1 MSDFLWKKDLE
12 GRLQSRLAAAFSQSH
27 LIHIPDIPTAAEAWL
42 VWELARW
49 SNATILWIADGPRTL
64 EWMARD
70 LQSLTPPGDLPPLV
84 FPSWEVLPTNT
95 ATSPDLGVM
104 GARLDTLTALA
115 TAEPRV
121 IATCAQA
128 LMERTVSREAF
139 LAHTRTLRTGD
150 EVDPTELTTHL
161 EQSGYA
167 FSAEVQFQ
175 GDAALRGGIL
185 DIWPLTSPWPMRIEF
200 FGSTVESLRTFDPAE
215 QRSLAPL
222 TEAILPPASEWKLL
236 RAKAENRAFLFDHLP
251 ARPQS
256 PLKPT
261 PSSTDGSAGTPR
273 PTEIQESS
281 QGRAKPPA
289 EPRRSRE
296 LTSRNACDLIVVWAD
311 KDSILAHTA
320 TYEEAV
326 REARASAYV
335 ERLASMEAV
344 LLSRPALR
352 QVFMGSRPDE
362 TCPLL
367 ALDFQPVEPIP
378 SVTARHVL
386 HPDAIET
393 SRRRFLTATAASLA
407 TGTRTA
413 FFFDSE
419 GTHTRFEDVYGAI
432 FNEAKPEI
440 VMAPLTGGFASAEFN
455 LLVVAEPDLYGR
467 KIQRKRLPSRKTQ
480 AGSGARITDWTD
492 MEPGNLVVH
501 IDHGVGRYLGLREIT
516 VGSQLQEALAI
527 EYAEGAKLY
536 VPVSHAHL
544 LTRYVGV
551 VRHSVALHQLGGKRW
566 IHEKLAAQHAVQDMA
581 SSLLEIQAARDS
593 QEGFAFPPDNPW
605 QHELEAS
612 FPYQETDDQESAI
625 REAKKDMEAKR
636 PMDRLLCGDAGY
648 GKTEVAIRL
657 AFKAVMAGKQV
668 AVLVPTTILAQQ
680 HFQTFSERMAPFPIR
695 IEMLSRFCTRSECSR
710 VIQGLAEGKVDI
722 VIGTHALIQPT
733 IAFKDLGLVV
743 IDEEQKFGVLHK
755 ERFKHIRRL
764 VDVLTLTATPIPR
777 TLYMSMTGAR
787 DLSTIQ
793 TPPQERLAVETI
805 VTPDSDTVV
814 REAILRELNREGQ
827 VFFLHNRVHSIERLR
842 ERIQRLVPE
851 ARIGVGHGQMGAG
864 ALEEVMRSFAQ
875 GEFDVLLCTTII
887 ESGLD
892 IPNANTILIDRA
904 DRFGLAELYQLRG
917 RVGRSKHKAYA
928 YMLLPTQ
935 AHVDPTARRRIQ
947 AIKQYSGAGTGFR
960 LAMRDL
966 EIRGA
971 GNLLGASQSG
981 HIAAVGFGL
990 YCQLLRHTIAQKKGE
1005 PLPPVID
1012 VDLIFDF
1019 LSLSPSDTGASHS
1032 ALIPATYIEDERLR
1046 VGMYRRIAETGFVK
1060 EVRALRTSF
1069 RDRFG
1074 PVPAECERLLK
1085 LAEIRIL
1092 AAGKKIKSIEVEE
1105 AKLMVKR
1112 HHDYLMLPGGRFPRL
1127 KTTSP
1132 DDRLDEIRSHLRKL
1146 E

>member
-1 MSDFLWKKDLE
+1 
-12 GRLQSRLAAAFSQSH
+12 
-27 LIHIPDIPTAAEAWL
+27 
-42 VWELARW
+42 
-49 SNATILWIADGPRTL
+49 
-64 EWMARD
+64 
-70 LQSLTPPGDLPPLV
+70 
-84 FPSWEVLPTNT
+84 
-95 ATSPDLGVM
+95 M
-104 GARLDTLTALA
+104 GARLDTLTSLVSGI
-115 TAEPRV
+115 PRV

-128 LMERTVSREAF
+128 LMERTLSREAF
-139 LAHTRTLRTGD
+139 LAHTRTLKTGD
-150 EVDPTELTTHL
+150 EVDPTELITHL
-161 EQSGYA
+161 EQSGYS

-185 DIWPLTSPWPMRIEF
+185 DIWPLTSPWPLRIEF

-215 QRSLAPL
+215 QRSLAPV
-222 TEAILPPASEWKLL
+222 TEAILPPASEWILL
-236 RAKAENRAFLFDHLP
+236 RAKAENRAFLFDHLK
-251 ARPQS
+251 RRTH
-256 PLKPT
+256 PLPL
-261 PSSTDGSAGTPR
+261 
-273 PTEIQESS
+273 
-281 QGRAKPPA
+281 QGG
-289 EPRRSRE
+289 
-296 LTSRNACDLIVVWAD
+296 DHDMIVVWAD
-311 KDSILAHTA
+311 KDSILSHAA
-320 TYEEAV
+320 IYEEAV
-326 REARASAYV
+326 REAKAGAYV
-335 ERLASMEAV
+335 ERLAAMEAA
-344 LLSRPALR
+344 LLARPALR

-367 ALDFQPVEPIP
+367 SLDFQPVEPLP
-378 SVTARHVL
+378 SITGRHVL

-393 SRRRFLTATAASLA
+393 SRRRFLTTTASSLA
-407 TGTRTA
+407 NGTRTA

-419 GTHTRFEDVYGAI
+419 GTHARFEDVYAPI
-432 FNEAKPEI
+432 FTGSKPDI
-440 VMAPLTGGFASAEFN
+440 IMAPLTGGFASAEFN
-455 LLVVAEPDLYGR
+455 LMVVAEPDLYGR
-467 KIQRKRLPSRKTQ
+467 KIQRKRMPTRKTQ
-480 AGSGARITDWTD
+480 TGWGARITDWTD
-492 MEPGNLVVH
+492 MEPGHLVVH

-516 VGSQLQEALAI
+516 VGNQLQEALCI

-536 VPVSHAHL
+536 VPVAHAHL

-551 VRHSVALHQLGGKRW
+551 GKHSVALHQLGGKRW

-625 REAKKDMEAKR
+625 REAKKDMESKR

-680 HFQTFSERMAPFPIR
+680 HFQTFTERMAPFPIR
-695 IEMLSRFCTRSECSR
+695 IEMLSRFCTRGESSR

-733 IAFKDLGLVV
+733 IAFKDLGLVI

-793 TPPQERLAVETI
+793 TPPQDRLAVETI
-805 VTPDSDTVV
+805 VTPDSDAVI

-851 ARIGVGHGQMGAG
+851 ARIGVGHGQLAAG
-864 ALEEVMRSFAQ
+864 ALEEIMREFSQ

-935 AHVDPTARRRIQ
+935 AHVDPTARKRIQ

-1032 ALIPATYIEDERLR
+1032 AIIPATYIEDERLR

-1060 EVRALRTSF
+1060 EVRTLRNSF

-1074 PVPAECERLLK
+1074 PIPAECERLLK

-1092 AAGKKIKSIEVEE
+1092 AAGKKIKVIEVED
-1105 AKLMVKR
+1105 AKLMLKR
-1112 HHDYLMLPGGRFPRL
+1112 QNDYLMLPGGRFPRL
-1127 KTTSP
+1127 KSASP

>member
-12 GRLQSRLAAAFSQSH
+12 HRLQERLASAFAQSN

-49 SNATILWIADGPRTL
+49 SKATLLWIADGPRTL

-70 LQSLTPPGDLPPLV
+70 LQSLTPPGELPPLV

-104 GARLDTLTALA
+104 GARLDTLTSLA

-139 LAHTRTLRTGD
+139 LAQSRTLRTGD
-150 EVDPTELTTHL
+150 EVDLTELTTHL

-185 DIWPLTSPWPMRIEF
+185 DIWPLTSPWPLRIEF

-215 QRSLAPL
+215 QRSLTPV

-236 RAKAENRAFLFDHLP
+236 RSHAENRAFLFDHLP
-251 ARPQS
+251 AGQ
-256 PLKPT
+256 
-261 PSSTDGSAGTPR
+261 
-273 PTEIQESS
+273 
-281 QGRAKPPA
+281 
-289 EPRRSRE
+289 
-296 LTSRNACDLIVVWAD
+296 DLIVVWAD
-311 KDSILAHTA
+311 KDSILTHTA
-320 TYEEAV
+320 IYEEAV
-326 REARASAYV
+326 REAKASAYV
-335 ERLASMEAV
+335 ERFASLEAV

-393 SRRRFLTATAASLA
+393 SRRRFLTATAAGLA
-407 TGTRTA
+407 TGTNTA
-413 FFFDSE
+413 FFFDSV
-419 GTHTRFEDVYGAI
+419 GTRTRFGDVYGSI
-432 FNEAKPEI
+432 FNAAQPEI
-440 VMAPLTGGFASAEFN
+440 VMAPLTGGFASTEFN

-480 AGSGARITDWTD
+480 GGGGARITDWTD

-501 IDHGVGRYLGLREIT
+501 IDHGVGRYLGLREIM
-516 VGSQLQEALAI
+516 VSNQLQEALAI

-536 VPVSHAHL
+536 VPVAHAHL

-551 VRHSVALHQLGGKRW
+551 GRHSAALHQLGGKRW

-593 QEGFAFPPDNPW
+593 QAGFAFPPDNPW

-625 REAKKDMEAKR
+625 REAKKDMEATR

-695 IEMLSRFCTRSECSR
+695 IEMLSRFCTRGECSR

-805 VTPDSDTVV
+805 VTPDADAVI

-851 ARIGVGHGQMGAG
+851 ARIGVGHGQMPAG

-935 AHVDPTARRRIQ
+935 AHVDPTARKRIQ

-1074 PVPAECERLLK
+1074 PIPAECERLLK

-1105 AKLMVKR
+1105 AKLMLKR
-1112 HHDYLMLPGGRFPRL
+1112 HNDYVMLPGGRFPRL
-1127 KTTSP
+1127 KSTSP
-1132 DDRLDEIRSHLRKL
+1132 DDRLDEIRSYLRKI

>member
-1 MSDFLWKKDLE
+1 MSIFLWHKDIE
-12 GRLQSRLAAAFSQSH
+12 ARLQSRLADAFAQAH
-27 LIHIPDIPTAAEAWL
+27 LIHIPDIPAAAEAWM

-49 SNATILWIADGPRTL
+49 SHATVLWIADGPRSL

-70 LQSLTPPGDLPPLV
+70 LQSLTPPDTAPPLV

-95 ATSPDLGVM
+95 ATMPDLGIM
-104 GARLDTLTALA
+104 GARLDTLTSLA
-115 TAEPRV
+115 PGEPRV

-128 LMERTVSREAF
+128 LMERTLSREAF
-139 LAHTRTLRTGD
+139 MAHTRILKTGD

-161 EQSGYA
+161 EQSGYS

-185 DIWPLTSPWPMRIEF
+185 DIWPLTSPWPIRIEF

-215 QRSLAPL
+215 QRSLAPV
-222 TEAILPPASEWKLL
+222 TEALLPPASEWKLL
-236 RAKAENRAFLFDHLP
+236 RSKAENRAFLFDHLR
-251 ARPQS
+251 ARPGS
-256 PLKPT
+256 LLTNT
-261 PSSTDGSAGTPR
+261 PSLQDGSAGTPR
-273 PTEIQESS
+273 PTDI
-281 QGRAKPPA
+281 
-289 EPRRSRE
+289 
-296 LTSRNACDLIVVWAD
+296 IVIWAD

-326 REARASAYV
+326 REAKASAFV
-335 ERLASMEAV
+335 ERLAAMEAA
-344 LLSRPALR
+344 LLARSALR

-362 TCPLL
+362 PCPLL

-378 SVTARHVL
+378 SITGRHVL

-393 SRRRFLTATAASLA
+393 SRRKFLTATAASLVN
-407 TGTRTA
+407 GTQTA

-432 FNEAKPEI
+432 FKEAKPDI
-440 VMAPLTGGFASAEFN
+440 IMAPLTGGFASTEFN
-455 LLVVAEPDLYGR
+455 LMVVAEPDLYGR

-480 AGSGARITDWTD
+480 AGGGTRITDWTD

-501 IDHGVGRYLGLREIT
+501 IDHGVGRYLGLHEIT
-516 VGSQLQEALAI
+516 MGNQLQEALAI

-551 VRHSVALHQLGGKRW
+551 GKHTTPLHQLGGKRW

-625 REAKKDMEAKR
+625 REAKKDMESKR

-657 AFKAVMAGKQV
+657 AFKAVMSGKQV

-695 IEMLSRFCTRSECSR
+695 IEMLSRFCTRGECTR

-733 IAFKDLGLVV
+733 IVFKDLGLVV

-805 VTPDSDTVV
+805 VTPDSDAVI

-842 ERIQRLVPE
+842 ERIQHLVPE
-851 ARIGVGHGQMGAG
+851 ARIGVGHGQMAAG
-864 ALEEVMRSFAQ
+864 ALEEVMRDFAQ

-935 AHVDPTARRRIQ
+935 AHVDPTARKRIQ

-1012 VDLIFDF
+1012 VDIILDF
-1019 LSLSPSDTGASHS
+1019 LSLSPSDTGANHS
-1032 ALIPATYIEDERLR
+1032 AIIPATYIEDERLR

-1060 EVRALRTSF
+1060 EVRALRNSF

-1074 PVPAECERLLK
+1074 PIPAECERLLK

-1092 AAGKKIKSIEVEE
+1092 AAGKKIKSIEVED
-1105 AKLMVKR
+1105 AKIMLKR
-1112 HHDYLMLPGGRFPRL
+1112 HNDYLMLPGGRFPRL
-1127 KTTSP
+1127 KSTSP
-1132 DDRLDEIRSHLRKL
+1132 DDRLDEIRSYIRKL

>member
-1 MSDFLWKKDLE
+1 MSIFLWHKDIE
-12 GRLQSRLAAAFSQSH
+12 ARLQSRLADAFAQAH
-27 LIHIPDIPTAAEAWL
+27 LIHIPDIPAAAEAWM

-49 SNATILWIADGPRTL
+49 SHATVLWIADGPRSL

-70 LQSLTPPGDLPPLV
+70 LQSLTPPDTAPPLV

-95 ATSPDLGVM
+95 ATMPDLGIM
-104 GARLDTLTALA
+104 GARLDTLTSLA
-115 TAEPRV
+115 PGEPRV

-128 LMERTVSREAF
+128 LMERTLSREAF
-139 LAHTRTLRTGD
+139 MAHTRILKTGD

-161 EQSGYA
+161 EQSGYS

-185 DIWPLTSPWPMRIEF
+185 DIWPLTSPWPIRIEF

-215 QRSLAPL
+215 QRSLAPV
-222 TEAILPPASEWKLL
+222 TEALLPPASEWKLL
-236 RAKAENRAFLFDHLP
+236 RSKAENRAFLFDHLR
-251 ARPQS
+251 ARPGS
-256 PLKPT
+256 LLTNT
-261 PSSTDGSAGTPR
+261 PSLQDGSAGTPR
-273 PTEIQESS
+273 PTDI
-281 QGRAKPPA
+281 
-289 EPRRSRE
+289 
-296 LTSRNACDLIVVWAD
+296 IVIWAD

-326 REARASAYV
+326 REAKASAFV
-335 ERLASMEAV
+335 ERLAAMEAA
-344 LLSRPALR
+344 LLARSALR

-362 TCPLL
+362 PCPLL

-378 SVTARHVL
+378 SITGRHVL

-393 SRRRFLTATAASLA
+393 SRRKFLTATAASLVN
-407 TGTRTA
+407 GTQTA

-432 FNEAKPEI
+432 FKEAKPDI
-440 VMAPLTGGFASAEFN
+440 IMAPLTGGFASTEFN
-455 LLVVAEPDLYGR
+455 LMVVAEPDLYGR

-480 AGSGARITDWTD
+480 AGGGTRITDWTD

-501 IDHGVGRYLGLREIT
+501 IDHGVGRYLGLHEIT
-516 VGSQLQEALAI
+516 MGNQLQEALAT

-551 VRHSVALHQLGGKRW
+551 GKHTTPLHQLGGKRW

-625 REAKKDMEAKR
+625 REAKKDMESKR

-657 AFKAVMAGKQV
+657 AFKAVMSGKQV

-695 IEMLSRFCTRSECSR
+695 IEMLSRFCTRGECTR

-733 IAFKDLGLVV
+733 IVFKDLGLVV

-805 VTPDSDTVV
+805 VTPDSDAVI

-842 ERIQRLVPE
+842 ERIQHLVPE
-851 ARIGVGHGQMGAG
+851 ARIGVGHGQMAAG
-864 ALEEVMRSFAQ
+864 ALEEVMRDFAQ

-935 AHVDPTARRRIQ
+935 AHVDPTARKRIQ

-1012 VDLIFDF
+1012 VDIILDF
-1019 LSLSPSDTGASHS
+1019 LSLSPSDTGANHS
-1032 ALIPATYIEDERLR
+1032 AIIPATYIEDERLR

-1060 EVRALRTSF
+1060 EVRALRNSF

-1074 PVPAECERLLK
+1074 PIPAECERLLK

-1092 AAGKKIKSIEVEE
+1092 AAGKKIKSIEVED
-1105 AKLMVKR
+1105 AKIMLKR
-1112 HHDYLMLPGGRFPRL
+1112 HNDYLMLPGGRFPRL
-1127 KTTSP
+1127 KSTSP
-1132 DDRLDEIRSHLRKL
+1132 DDRLDEIRSYIRKL

>member
-1 MSDFLWKKDLE
+1 MSDFLWNKDLE
-12 GRLQSRLAAAFSQSH
+12 DRLQSRLASAFTPSP
-27 LIHIPDIPTAAEAWL
+27 LIHIPDIPTAAEAWI

-49 SNATILWIADGPRTL
+49 SKATILWVADGSRTL

-70 LQSLTPPGDLPPLV
+70 LQSLTPPGELPALV

-104 GARLDTLTALA
+104 GARMDTLTSLA

-150 EVDPTELTTHL
+150 EVDPTELTAHL

-167 FSAEVQFQ
+167 FSTEVQLQ

-185 DIWPLTSPWPMRIEF
+185 DIWPLTSPWPLRIEF

-215 QRSLAPL
+215 QRSLNPV

-236 RAKAENRAFLFDHLP
+236 RSHAENRAFLFDHLP
-251 ARPQS
+251 A
-256 PLKPT
+256 
-261 PSSTDGSAGTPR
+261 GTR
-273 PTEIQESS
+273 
-281 QGRAKPPA
+281 
-289 EPRRSRE
+289 
-296 LTSRNACDLIVVWAD
+296 DLIVVWAD

-326 REARASAYV
+326 REAKASAYV
-335 ERLASMEAV
+335 ERFASMEAV
-344 LLSRPALR
+344 LLSRSALR

-386 HPDAIET
+386 HPDVIET
-393 SRRRFLTATAASLA
+393 SRRRFLTNTAAGLA
-407 TGTRTA
+407 TGTSTA

-432 FNEAKPEI
+432 FKEAKPEI
-440 VMAPLTGGFASAEFN
+440 IMAPLTGGFASTEFN

-480 AGSGARITDWTD
+480 GGGGARITDWTD

-501 IDHGVGRYLGLREIT
+501 IDHGVGRYLGLREIM
-516 VGSQLQEALAI
+516 VSNQLQEALAI

-536 VPVSHAHL
+536 VPVAHAHL

-551 VRHSVALHQLGGKRW
+551 GRHSAALHQLGGKRW

-695 IEMLSRFCTRSECSR
+695 IEMLSRFCTRGECSR

-805 VTPDSDTVV
+805 VTPDADAVI

-851 ARIGVGHGQMGAG
+851 ARIGVGHGQMPAG

-935 AHVDPTARRRIQ
+935 AHVDPTARKRIQ
-947 AIKQYSGAGTGFR
+947 AIKQYTGAGTGFR

-1074 PVPAECERLLK
+1074 PIPAECERLLK

-1092 AAGKKIKSIEVEE
+1092 AAGKRIKSIEVEE
-1105 AKLMVKR
+1105 AKLMLKR
-1112 HHDYLMLPGGRFPRL
+1112 HNDYVMLPGGRFPRL
-1127 KTTSP
+1127 KSTSP
-1132 DDRLDEIRSHLRKL
+1132 DDRLDEIRSHLRKI

>member
-1 MSDFLWKKDLE
+1 MSHFLWEKDIE
-12 GRLQSRLAAAFSQSH
+12 ARLQTRLAEAFSQSPF
-27 LIHIPDIPTAAEAWL
+27 IHIPDIPSAAEAWMI
-42 VWELARW
+42 WELARW
-49 SNATILWIADGPRTL
+49 SGSTVLWITDGPRSL

-70 LQSLTPPGDLPPLV
+70 LQSLTPPETLPPLI

-95 ATSPDLGVM
+95 ATLPDLGVM
-104 GARLDTLTALA
+104 GARLDTLTSLA
-115 TAEPRV
+115 AGEPHV

-128 LMERTVSREAF
+128 LMERTLSREAF
-139 LAHTRTLRTGD
+139 QAHTRTLKTGH

-161 EQSGYA
+161 EKSGYS

-185 DIWPLTSPWPMRIEF
+185 DIWPIASPWPLRIEF
-200 FGSTVESLRTFDPAE
+200 FGSTVESLRTFDPTE
-215 QRSLAPL
+215 QRSLGPVA
-222 TEAILPPASEWKLL
+222 EAILPPASEWKLL
-236 RAKAENRAFLFDHLP
+236 RTTPENRAFLFDHLL
-251 ARPQS
+251 AQHNRNQEEKS
-256 PLKPT
+256 EQKHAKIAKKPEV
-261 PSSTDGSAGTPR
+261 SIS
-273 PTEIQESS
+273 EI
-281 QGRAKPPA
+281 
-289 EPRRSRE
+289 
-296 LTSRNACDLIVVWAD
+296 IVVWAD

-320 TYEEAV
+320 TYEESV
-326 REARASAYV
+326 REAKASAYV

-378 SVTARHVL
+378 SITGRHVL

-393 SRRRFLTATAASLA
+393 SRRHFLTATAVSLA
-407 TGTRTA
+407 SGTKTA
-413 FFFDSE
+413 FFFDSK
-419 GTHTRFEDVYGAI
+419 GTHARFEDVYGSI
-432 FNEAKPEI
+432 FKEAKPEI
-440 VMAPLTGGFASAEFN
+440 IMAPLTGGFASTELN
-455 LLVVAEPDLYGR
+455 LMVVAEPDLYGR

-480 AGSGARITDWTD
+480 TGGGARITDWTD

-516 VGSQLQEALAI
+516 MGDQLQEALAI

-551 VRHSVALHQLGGKRW
+551 GKHSVALHQLGGKRW

-593 QEGFAFPPDNPW
+593 QEGFSFPPDNPW
-605 QHELEAS
+605 QHELEAA

-625 REAKKDMEAKR
+625 REAKKDMESKR

-695 IEMLSRFCTRSECSR
+695 IEMLSRFCTRSESAH
-710 VIQGLAEGKVDI
+710 VIQDLAEGKVDI
-722 VIGTHALIQPT
+722 VIGTHALIQPIIT
-733 IAFKDLGLVV
+733 FKDLGLVI

-805 VTPDSDTVV
+805 VTPDSDAVI

-851 ARIGVGHGQMGAG
+851 ARIGVGHGQLTAG
-864 ALEEVMRSFAQ
+864 ALEEVMREFAQ

-935 AHVDPTARRRIQ
+935 AHVDPTARKRIQ

-1005 PLPPVID
+1005 PMPPVID
-1012 VDLIFDF
+1012 VDLILDF

-1032 ALIPATYIEDERLR
+1032 AIIPSTYIEDERLR

-1060 EVRALRTSF
+1060 EVRALRNSF

-1074 PVPAECERLLK
+1074 PIPAECERLLK

-1092 AAGKKIKSIEVEE
+1092 AAGKKIQSLEVED
-1105 AKLMVKR
+1105 AKIMLKR
-1112 HHDYLMLPGGRFPRL
+1112 HNDYLMLAGGRFPRL
-1127 KTTSP
+1127 KSTSP

-1146 E
+1146 ES

>member
-1 MSDFLWKKDLE
+1 MSHFLWEKDIE
-12 GRLQSRLAAAFSQSH
+12 AHLQNQLAGAFSQSQ
-27 LIHIPDIPTAAEAWL
+27 LIHIPDIPSAAEAWV

-49 SNATILWIADGPRTL
+49 SRSTVLWIADGPRSL

-70 LQSLTPPGDLPPLV
+70 LQSLTPPEALPPLV

-95 ATSPDLGVM
+95 ATTPDLGVM

-115 TAEPRV
+115 AGGHRV

-128 LMERTVSREAF
+128 LMERTLSREAF
-139 LAHTRTLRTGD
+139 LTHTRTLKTGD
-150 EVDPTELTTHL
+150 EVDPTELTSHL
-161 EQSGYA
+161 EQAGYT

-185 DIWPLTSPWPMRIEF
+185 DIWPLNSTFPLRIEF

-215 QRSLAPL
+215 QRSLEPV

-236 RAKAENRAFLFDHLP
+236 RAKAENRAFLFDHL
-251 ARPQS
+251 
-256 PLKPT
+256 
-261 PSSTDGSAGTPR
+261 STRLGRDPEKNFEQKHAKIAKRS
-273 PTEIQESS
+273 ESS
-281 QGRAKPPA
+281 AP
-289 EPRRSRE
+289 S
-296 LTSRNACDLIVVWAD
+296 LIVVWAD

-320 TYEEAV
+320 TYEEGV
-326 REARASAYV
+326 REAKASAYV
-335 ERLASMEAV
+335 ERFASMEAA
-344 LLSRPALR
+344 LLSEPGWR

-367 ALDFQPVEPIP
+367 NLDFQPVEPLP
-378 SVTARHVL
+378 SITGRHVL
-386 HPDAIET
+386 HPDMIET
-393 SRRRFLTATAASLA
+393 SRRRFLTSTAEALA

-413 FFFDSE
+413 FFFDSI
-419 GTHTRFEDVYGAI
+419 GTHDRFEDVYGAI
-432 FNEAKPEI
+432 FKGTRPEI
-440 VMAPLTGGFASAEFN
+440 IMAPLTGGFASTELN
-455 LLVVAEPDLYGR
+455 LMVVAEPDLYGR
-467 KIQRKRLPSRKTQ
+467 KIQRKRLPTRKAQT
-480 AGSGARITDWTD
+480 GGGARITDWTD

-516 VGSQLQEALAI
+516 VGNQLQEALAI

-551 VRHSVALHQLGGKRW
+551 GKRSAPLHQLGGKRW

-593 QEGFAFPPDNPW
+593 QEGFAFPADNPW

-648 GKTEVAIRL
+648 GKTEVAVRV

-680 HFQTFSERMAPFPIR
+680 HFQTFSERMAPFPVR

-733 IAFKDLGLVV
+733 IAFKDLGLVI

-805 VTPDSDTVV
+805 VTPDSDNVI

-851 ARIGVGHGQMGAG
+851 ARIGIGHGQMTAG
-864 ALEEVMRSFAQ
+864 ALEEVMREFAQ

-904 DRFGLAELYQLRG
+904 DRFGLSELYQLRG

-935 AHVDPTARRRIQ
+935 SHVDPTARKRIQ

-1012 VDLIFDF
+1012 VDIIFDF

-1032 ALIPATYIEDERLR
+1032 AIIPATYIEDERLR
-1046 VGMYRRIAETGFVK
+1046 VGMYRRIAETAFVK
-1060 EVRALRTSF
+1060 EVRALRNSF

-1074 PVPAECERLLK
+1074 PIPAECERLLK

-1092 AAGKKIKSIEVEE
+1092 AAGKKIKSIEVED
-1105 AKLMVKR
+1105 AKIMLKR
-1112 HHDYLMLPGGRFPRL
+1112 HNDYLMQAGGRFPRL
-1127 KTTSP
+1127 KSTSP

-1146 E
+1146 ES